1 MKKIRLGGREKRRTK
16 TVFLEHSWRNKSKYV
31 WRLDL
36 KSYDVVDSGGNIVGA
51 EVGGEI
57 KK

>member
-1 MKKIRLGGREKRRTK
+1 MGGERKEGLKLC
-16 TVFLEHSWRNKSKYV
+16 FWNIAGIGNKNRDV
-31 WRLDL
+31 WRYLE
-36 KSYDVVDSGGNIVGA
+36 SYDVVDSGGNIVGA